1 MKRVVGSCD
10 DINEVDGHV
19 GQAVGASRRVF
30 ELLDRQP
37 RQKPS
42 GNEKPMGA
50 PEGGEVIFDNVWFSY
65 PSRPDVQVLKG
76 LSLHVQKGQ
85 KFALVGASG
94 GGKSTIVN
102 LIQRFYD
109 PQVCLPSCF
118 SRMIQSAPAP
128 VFSLGRL
135 CSVPL

>member
-1 MKRVVGSCD
+1 
-10 DINEVDGHV
+10 
-19 GQAVGASRRVF
+19 
-30 ELLDRQP
+30 
-37 RQKPS
+37 
-42 GNEKPMGA
+42 MGA

-109 PQVCLPSCF
+109 PQVRLTSCF
-118 SRMIQSAPAP
+118 NCTMQSASAP
-128 VFSLGRL
+128 VSSLGL
-135 CSVPL
+135 VC